1 MDNLIKTLS
10 ETVGLPTIISAVIVC
25 LIMIIV
31 KKIKPK
37 ISPKTELIIRIIVSV
52 IVRVGVILITKG
64 EFYSLAESSLSVCG
78 VSLIICAVFN
88 KGDSAKNVKEVVSV
102 FLPNVSREKIDEI
115 FSALPEGQ
123 EDFEKVFPSDN
134 GGVNMTSQNQA
145 QKGDNRTAN
154 E

>member
-25 LIMIIV
+25 LIMTMV

-37 ISPKTELIIRIIVSV
+37 ISPKTELVIRIIVSV
-52 IVRVGVILITKG
+52 IVRVGVILVTKG

-102 FLPNVSREKIDEI
+102 FLPNVSKEKIDEI
-115 FSALPEGQ
+115 FSSLPDNQ
-123 EDFEKVFPSDN
+123 EKISEESVKETDGE
-134 GGVNMTSQNQA
+134 MTAIQRQA
-145 QKGDNRTAN
+145 KPNDNRHVSG
-154 E
+154 